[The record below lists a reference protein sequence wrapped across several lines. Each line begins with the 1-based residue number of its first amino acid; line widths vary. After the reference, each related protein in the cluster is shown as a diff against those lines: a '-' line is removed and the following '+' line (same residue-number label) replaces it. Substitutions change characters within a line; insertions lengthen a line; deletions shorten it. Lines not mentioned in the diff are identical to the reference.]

1 MILLFITA
9 KILLFIAVITL
20 LEKYDENA
28 GLQIRNKEYVTMGM
42 IFAVVEVLLFSFY
55 GYGRDYVCRSLVLY
69 YLTAAALIDYKT
81 RRVYRI
87 GSMAFIAVS
96 AFMLFL
102 NWNGNSYFMIEKLSS
117 ILVFSLIVIF
127 QGMHSMMG
135 WGDVL
140 TYIGVF
146 LWLGSLSYGCMTI
159 EILSVYMLL
168 ANLLFFI
175 CNIRKFDWKLKAMKE
190 EVAFLPAMTG
200 AVLIIEFLF
209 WVTNRGY

>member
-28 GLQIRNKEYVTMGM
+28 RLQIRTTEYVSMGM
-42 IFAVVEVLLFSFY
+42 IFAVVEVILFSFY

-69 YLTAAALIDYKT
+69 YLTVAALIDYKT

-96 AFMLFL
+96 AIMLFL
-102 NWNGNSYFMIEKLSS
+102 NWNGNSYFMAEKLSS
-117 ILVFSLIVIF
+117 ILVFSMMVIF
-127 QGMHSMMG
+127 QGVHSMMG

-140 TYIGVF
+140 TYIGIF
-146 LWLGSLSYGCMTI
+146 FWLGSLSYGCMTI
-159 EILSVYMLL
+159 EILSMYMLF

-200 AVLIIEFLF
+200 AALMILWGLNWIK
-209 WVTNRGY
+209 N

>member
-1 MILLFITA
+1 MILLFIIA

-42 IFAVVEVLLFSFY
+42 IFAVVEVILFSFY

-96 AFMLFL
+96 AVMLFL
-102 NWNGNSYFMIEKLSS
+102 NWNGNSYFMAEKLSG

-127 QGMHSMMG
+127 GGKHSMMG

-146 LWLGSLSYGCMTI
+146 FWLGSLPYGCMTI
-159 EILSVYMLL
+159 EVLSVYMLF

-175 CNIRKFDWKLKAMKE
+175 CNIRKFDWKKKAMKE

-200 AVLIIEFLF
+200 AALMILWWLNWIK
-209 WVTNRGY
+209 N

>member
-42 IFAVVEVLLFSFY
+42 IFAVVEVILFSFY
-55 GYGRDYVCRSLVLY
+55 SYGRDYVCRSLVLY

-102 NWNGNSYFMIEKLSS
+102 NWNGNSYLMIEKLSS
-117 ILVFSLIVIF
+117 IVVFSMIVIF

-159 EILSVYMLL
+159 EILSVYMLF

-200 AVLIIEFLF
+200 AALMILWGLNWIK
-209 WVTNRGY
+209 N

>member
-1 MILLFITA
+1 
-9 KILLFIAVITL
+9 
-20 LEKYDENA
+20 
-28 GLQIRNKEYVTMGM
+28 MGM
-42 IFAVVEVLLFSFY
+42 ILAVVEVILFSFY

-96 AFMLFL
+96 AVMLFL
-102 NWNGNSYFMIEKLSS
+102 NWNGNSYFMVEKLAS

-127 QGMHSMMG
+127 QGKHSMMG

-140 TYIGVF
+140 TYIGIF
-146 LWLGSLSYGCMTI
+146 FWLGSMSYGCMTI
-159 EILSVYMLL
+159 EILSVYMLF

-175 CNIRKFDWKLKAMKE
+175 CNIRKFDWKKKTMKE
-190 EVAFLPAMTG
+190 ETAFLPAMTG
-200 AVLIIEFLF
+200 AALMILWGLNWIK
-209 WVTNRGY
+209 N

>member
-42 IFAVVEVLLFSFY
+42 IFAVVEVILFSFY
-55 GYGRDYVCRSLVLY
+55 GYGRDYVCRSLVLF

-96 AFMLFL
+96 AIMLFL
-102 NWNGNSYFMIEKLSS
+102 NWNGNSYFMAEKLSS
-117 ILVFSLIVIF
+117 ILVFSMMVIF

-140 TYIGVF
+140 TYIGIF
-146 LWLGSLSYGCMTI
+146 FWLGSLSYGCMTI
-159 EILSVYMLL
+159 EILSMYMLF

-175 CNIRKFDWKLKAMKE
+175 CNIRKFDWKNKAMKE

-200 AVLIIEFLF
+200 VALVILWGLNWIK
-209 WVTNRGY
+209 N

>member
-1 MILLFITA
+1 MILLFIIA
-9 KILLFIAVITL
+9 KFLLFIAVITL

-28 GLQIRNKEYVTMGM
+28 GLQIRNKEYVIMGM
-42 IFAVVEVLLFSFY
+42 IFAVVEVILFSFY

-96 AFMLFL
+96 AVMLFL
-102 NWNGNSYFMIEKLSS
+102 NWNGNSYFMVEKLSS
-117 ILVFSLIVIF
+117 ILVLSVIVIF

-146 LWLGSLSYGCMTI
+146 LWLGSMSYGCMTI
-159 EILSVYMLL
+159 EILSVYMLF

-175 CNIRKFDWKLKAMKE
+175 CNIRKFDWKKKTMKE
-190 EVAFLPAMTG
+190 EVAYLPAMTG
-200 AVLIIEFLF
+200 ATLMILWGLNWIK
-209 WVTNRGY
+209 N

>member
-1 MILLFITA
+1 MILLFIIT

-28 GLQIRNKEYVTMGM
+28 GLQIRNEEYVTMGM
-42 IFAVVEVLLFSFY
+42 IFAVVEVILFSFY
-55 GYGRDYVCRSLVLY
+55 GYGRDYVCRSLVLF

-102 NWNGNSYFMIEKLSS
+102 NWNGNSYLMIEKLSS
-117 ILVFSLIVIF
+117 IVVFSMIVIF

-146 LWLGSLSYGCMTI
+146 FWLGSLSYGCMTI
-159 EILSVYMLL
+159 EILSVYMLF

-175 CNIRKFDWKLKAMKE
+175 CNIRKFDWKLKTMKE

-200 AVLIIEFLF
+200 AALMIL
-209 WVTNRGY
+209 WGLNG

>member
-42 IFAVVEVLLFSFY
+42 IFAVVEVILFSFY
-55 GYGRDYVCRSLVLY
+55 GYGRDYVCRSLVLF

-87 GSMAFIAVS
+87 GSIAFIAVS
-96 AFMLFL
+96 AIMLFL
-102 NWNGNSYFMIEKLSS
+102 DWNGNSYSMVEKLSS

-127 QGMHSMMG
+127 QGKHSMMG

-146 LWLGSLSYGCMTI
+146 FWLGSLSYECMTI
-159 EILSVYMLL
+159 EVLSVYTLL
-168 ANLLFFI
+168 TNLLFFI
-175 CNIRKFDWKLKAMKE
+175 CNIRKFDWKKRTMKE
-190 EVAFLPAMTG
+190 ETAFLPAMAG
-200 AVLIIEFLF
+200 AALMILWGLNWIK
-209 WVTNRGY
+209 N